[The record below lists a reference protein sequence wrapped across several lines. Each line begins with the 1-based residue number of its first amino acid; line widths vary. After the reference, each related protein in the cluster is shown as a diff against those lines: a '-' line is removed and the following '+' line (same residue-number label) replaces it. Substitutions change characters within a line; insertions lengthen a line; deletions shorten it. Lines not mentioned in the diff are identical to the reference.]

1 MECAPIIFLPPLMTG
16 KVADNQKKQW
26 RIWTFQQGIY
36 ENSNLVP
43 LEKSMPVDKKEKLAA
58 ARRRSERNKL
68 RKTLIIQ
75 KAWRRNQI
83 HYKITF
89 RYFVKSLWP
98 LTLAERFAVKY
109 ICEAYLIPN
118 KSPAFQ
124 VGLFGVWAIE

>member
-1 MECAPIIFLPPLMTG
+1 LLLLPTG
-16 KVADNQKKQW
+16 KIVDNQKKQW
-26 RIWTFQQGIY
+26 RIWTFQKGIH
-36 ENSNLVP
+36 ENSNLVL
-43 LEKSMPVDKKEKLAA
+43 LEKLMLVDKKEKLAA
-58 ARRRSERNKL
+58 APCRSERNKL

-89 RYFVKSLWP
+89 IYFMKSLRP